1 MAGGQSTTERGE
13 MVEIRRAK
21 GDKGTTKK
29 EGRENKKMPRG
40 GGGQMRRKG
49 GEGAEAKRKEE
60 GESCRHEARVQ
71 ISLLIAKAFLR
82 VPSCEDAATNP
93 TELRY
98 RIEIKLYLCLLLNRR
113 L

>member
-1 MAGGQSTTERGE
+1 MAGGQSTTERGD
-13 MVEIRRAK
+13 MAEIRRAK
-21 GDKGTTKK
+21 GDKGTPPKK
-29 EGRENKKMPRG
+29 RGGKQINAEGE

-49 GEGAEAKRKEE
+49 GECAEAKRKEE

-93 TELRY
+93 TDRG
-98 RIEIKLYLCLLLNRR
+98 
-113 L
+113 